1 MINILQGTPLW
12 VYAVFAMI
20 LYYGLR
26 ARSGSRE
33 SLDSLLIAPLILLVW
48 SLWSMSLGG
57 HPLLALGAWTA
68 GAVLGSLVAMLLFST
83 FGAVLDSG
91 GEALLVP
98 GTLKILGISL
108 LFFVVKYWLGYQK
121 AVHPEQATSVQMLS
135 IGGAAAGF
143 TVGLFWGR
151 ALKLYR
157 HLRIL
162 QARH

>member
-26 ARSGSRE
+26 ARFGSRE
-33 SLDSLLIAPLILLVW
+33 SLGSLLIGPLILLVW

-91 GEALLVP
+91 R
-98 GTLKILGISL
+98 
-108 LFFVVKYWLGYQK
+108 
-121 AVHPEQATSVQMLS
+121 
-135 IGGAAAGF
+135 AAAGF